1 MKEVTITKTM
11 YETVD
16 KQLFDTKE
24 KAEQHELKLE
34 YHRDIISFT
43 TRIQK
48 MCEGYYDC
56 ATASCNDMCPFK
68 RNEDDCALY
77 DYPVNWDFTSE

>member
-1 MKEVTITKTM
+1 MKEVTVTKTM
-11 YETVD
+11 YETID
-16 KQLFDTKE
+16 GRRFETQ
-24 KAEQHELKLE
+24 AEATNHEMNLE
-34 YHRDIISFT
+34 YHKDIISFT

-68 RNEDDCALY
+68 RNEDDCALD